1 MMGFVG
7 DLFHG
12 GLPNLL
18 SGVGALGGS
27 QLMVF
32 NGVPKARGNTGCH
45 GLCANAT
52 RLPLS
57 PTGWIRGMFMF
68 PLQIRAA
75 EKPLRL
81 P

>member
-57 PTGWIRGMFMF
+57 
-68 PLQIRAA
+68 
-75 EKPLRL
+75 
-81 P
+81 